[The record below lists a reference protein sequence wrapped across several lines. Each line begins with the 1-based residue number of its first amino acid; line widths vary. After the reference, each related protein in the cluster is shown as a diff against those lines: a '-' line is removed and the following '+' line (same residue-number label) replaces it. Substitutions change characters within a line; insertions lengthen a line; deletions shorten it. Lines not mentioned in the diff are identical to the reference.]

1 MINRRGEKAAKAAGV
16 VPLSPSIEEGF
27 SFSSGSHE
35 RAGPG
40 FVVDSFRAAAR
51 CRPPSVWA
59 LRDRRRIPFHSRAMM
74 MMMMMMK
81 VVRVASRNR
90 RERARDDRE
99 TRGLL

>member
-51 CRPPSVWA
+51 CRPPKPLLSTCSGSDLGAPHWCSSDASVRF
-59 LRDRRRIPFHSRAMM
+59 L
-74 MMMMMMK
+74 
-81 VVRVASRNR
+81 VRVRVRVRVSL
-90 RERARDDRE
+90 
-99 TRGLL
+99 GLT